1 MSGDDD
7 DRDRGDDDDDR
18 DRGDDDDDLDRGDDD
33 DDRDTSHSASL
44 PLSPLSLSALIC
56 GPQAGERM

>member
-18 DRGDDDDDLDRGDDD
+18 DRGDDE

-44 PLSPLSLSALIC
+44 PLSPVSLSTLIWS
-56 GPQAGERM
+56 PQAGERM